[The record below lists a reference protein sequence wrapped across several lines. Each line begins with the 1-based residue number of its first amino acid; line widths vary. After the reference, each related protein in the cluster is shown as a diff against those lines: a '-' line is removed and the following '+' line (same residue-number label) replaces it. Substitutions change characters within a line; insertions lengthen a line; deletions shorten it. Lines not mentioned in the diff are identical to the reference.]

1 MNNFFILFTLCCS
14 LLVPIKLKAATYSGS
29 FSYNQ
34 DNNLSLGK
42 SARDIISDDA
52 YQLGI
57 DIKHIILQ
65 KKSSRLTLS
74 AAADFESFSTYDGLN
89 SSQLKIKANYQFQ
102 FSNRFRSPTYNAFL
116 QLGQGDYKSN
126 LRDNINTE
134 IGLGINWRYDDRTFL
149 RGGLSSLSIN
159 ADTTTDGSNLYQ
171 TFDNQRNTLFFAIKI
186 KQSKRLSLYS
196 SVSLINGDITA
207 NWSTQTIDE
216 YALSFTT
223 IRADWET
230 IPDTI
235 FADNWESTKY
245 TADITKLAL
254 GFNYAL
260 DSKSAIDA
268 IFQLLDADAGIY
280 SYDIERLSV
289 SYLRK
294 F

>member
-1 MNNFFILFTLCCS
+1 MNNFYVIFALYCAILSTQLN
-14 LLVPIKLKAATYSGS
+14 AATYTGS
-29 FSYNQ
+29 LTYNQ

-42 SARDIISDDA
+42 LDRDIISDDS

-57 DIKHIILQ
+57 NIKQSLLQ
-65 KKSSRLTLS
+65 KKNRRLTLS

-89 SSQLKIKANYQFQ
+89 SSQLKIKASYQFQ
-102 FSNRFRSPTYNAFL
+102 FSNRFRSPTYSAFL
-116 QLGQGDYKSN
+116 QLGQSDYKSN

-134 IGLGINWRYDDRTFL
+134 MGLGVHWRHDDRTQF
-149 RGGLSSLSIN
+149 RAGVSTIN
-159 ADTTTDGSNLYQ
+159 IDADTTTDGSNLYQ
-171 TFDNQRNTLFFAIKI
+171 TFDNQRNTLFFAINI

-196 SVSLINGDITA
+196 SISLISGDITA
-207 NWSTQTIDE
+207 NWTTQTLDD

-223 IRADWET
+223 IRAAWET
-230 IPDTI
+230 IPDTV
-235 FADNWESTKY
+235 FANNWESTKY
-245 TADITKLAL
+245 TADITKLTL

-260 DSKSAIDA
+260 SSKSAIDTL
-268 IFQLLDADAGIY
+268 FQSLDADAGIY

>member
-1 MNNFFILFTLCCS
+1 MNNFYVIFALCCAILSTQLNATTYTGS
-14 LLVPIKLKAATYSGS
+14 L
-29 FSYNQ
+29 SYNQ

-42 SARDIISDDA
+42 LDRDIISDDS

-57 DIKHIILQ
+57 NIKHTLLQ
-65 KKSSRLTLS
+65 KKNQRLTLS
-74 AAADFESFSTYDGLN
+74 ATADFESFSTYDRLN
-89 SSQLKIKANYQFQ
+89 NSQLKIKASYQFQ
-102 FSNRFRSPTYNAFL
+102 FSNRFRSPTYSAYL
-116 QLGQGDYKSN
+116 QLGQSDYKSD

-134 IGLGINWRYDDRTFL
+134 MGLGINWRYDDRTFL

-159 ADTTTDGSNLYQ
+159 ADTTTDGSNFYQ
-171 TFDNQRNTLFFAIKI
+171 TFDNQRNTLFFGINI

-196 SVSLINGDITA
+196 SISLISGDITA
-207 NWSTQTIDE
+207 NWTTQTLDD

-235 FADNWESTKY
+235 FANGWESTKY
-245 TADITKLAL
+245 TADITKLTL

-260 DSKSAIDA
+260 GSKSAIDT